1 MTESVSNRKRK
12 DAKEGRVMESPIVRI
27 AVLAA
32 AMAMVLALVAV
43 SWTLFNQS
51 VPSRRPGDV
60 DPALITNQ
68 VVCESLGHTWS
79 TSKCT

>member
-1 MTESVSNRKRK
+1 
-12 DAKEGRVMESPIVRI
+12 MESPIVRI

-43 SWTLFNQS
+43 AWDLFNQS
-51 VPSRRPGDV
+51 APSGSPGDV

-68 VVCESLGHTWS
+68 VVCEALGHSWS
-79 TSKCT
+79 ADKCG

>member
-1 MTESVSNRKRK
+1 M
-12 DAKEGRVMESPIVRI
+12 EGPIVRI

-43 SWTLFNQS
+43 AWNLFNQS
-51 VPSRRPGDV
+51 APSRTPSEV

-68 VVCESLGHTWS
+68 VVCEALGHKWAGS
-79 TSKCT
+79 QCT